1 MSNPR
6 SSLSFQS
13 ELPSAQALPTAHVGT
28 AGISPCSSLFLFSP
42 RPSRHTWAW
51 PGSVTQ
57 LRSARSCGATRKCGP
72 DTCRN
77 STTWGLTRRNSDSW
91 LPTKLESQAAATDRH
106 AKHGREEPPH
116 VRGQGQKPGGPHAR
130 RAAAKRSYPTSEVR
144 GSGREYQTA
153 TAQERWRGA
162 TPRPRLGGAAKRSY
176 PVSEVRGGGREEIP
190 HVGP

>member
-42 RPSRHTWAW
+42 CPSRHTWAW
-51 PGSVTQ
+51 PESVTQ

-72 DTCRN
+72 DTCCN

-91 LPTKLESQAAATDRH
+91 LPTKLESQAATTDRH
-106 AKHGREEPPH
+106 AKRGREEPPH

-144 GSGREYQTA
+144 GSGREYQPA
-153 TAQERWRGA
+153 TAQERPRGA
-162 TPRPRLGGAAKRSY
+162 TLRPRSGGRPRGDTS
-176 PVSEVRGGGREEIP
+176 VRGQGRR
-190 HVGP
+190 